1 VSLTATYTGALSR
14 VELVATALG
23 GDATYAVV
31 ERSLNSALWFPVR
44 GGLALP
50 VESEGAQLH
59 DYEFFAD
66 AANQYRITSYD
77 ADDAQQE
84 QFTASITVNLN
95 GVAWLKS
102 LRYPANNRPITV
114 VDWSDVSRPD
124 RSAAHPVVG
133 RSTPVGTGDLHLSP
147 QFTLEVLAESAA
159 QAGELDVI
167 VAAGGT
173 WLIHTPAGCPF
184 PGGYVRIGQVD
195 QTRRTRSARSDR
207 RYFTLPCTVVT
218 PPAPQVV
225 GSTLVAQTLFRLYG
239 DATALYAAHSTG
251 RSLLA
256 TIGSPNDQVVL

>member
-1 VSLTATYTGALSR
+1 MSLTAAYTGALSR

-59 DYEFFAD
+59 DDEFFTD

-84 QFTASITVNLN
+84 QFTTSITVNLN

-114 VDWSDVSRPD
+114 VDWSDVSRPG

-133 RSTPVGTGDLHLSP
+133 RSTPVGTGDLHLSA

-195 QTRRTRSARSDR
+195 QARRTRSARSDR

-239 DATALYAAHSTG
+239 DATALFAAHSTG

-256 TIGSPNDQVVL
+256 TIGSPDDLVVL